1 MNYIFSSGLPRSG
14 TALLTKSLYASNKVS
29 MAVGPNIEIYRFL
42 RDQLVSKLGSH
53 LLKKKVKKYSPIQDY
68 FGSEEGVELL
78 KLMLTSSL
86 KEKFKQKKFRTFLK
100 KSISKRDHDSADLLK
115 HFSLLK
121 GKTYKDIIVK
131 LLKIIEKHRKL
142 KNCLLSKEKFY
153 YGFHETWNICSLL
166 SLARSFP
173 KAKFYIVIR
182 DPRSVY
188 ASLSKNGEKR
198 KEVRVHLLSFIRHFR
213 KYIILSDYFLGLP
226 IFKNRLMIVKYEDL
240 VTTPQNY
247 LKKICKF
254 LNIKFKKDMT
264 NPNKYYDFVTKKTWV
279 PFSSFN
285 TKFPK
290 LNNKPIHKWK
300 KYLSELEIKTIELLC
315 HKEME
320 SMSYDF
326 KFNENDINFN
336 EVMRFIKKNY
346 NKKVSWR
353 SDLQNFEKDKNIELI
368 RNKLLKRE
376 IQANELVLKKCF
388 LFKNFSLSNLIQ
400 HYKKQ

>member
-1 MNYIFSSGLPRSG
+1 MNYIFSTGLPRSG
-14 TALLTKSLYASNKVS
+14 TALLTKSLYASNNVS
-29 MAVGPNIEIYRFL
+29 MAVGPNVEIYRFF
-42 RDQLVSKLGSH
+42 RDKIISKYGSV
-53 LLKKKVKKYSPIQDY
+53 LLKKKVKKLSPIQDY
-68 FGSEEGVELL
+68 FGSHEGMELL
-78 KLMLTSSL
+78 HLMLNCTL
-86 KEKFKQKKFRTFLK
+86 KEKFRKKDWKIFLK
-100 KSISKRDHDSADLLK
+100 RSVSKRDHDSADLIR
-115 HFSLLK
+115 HFSKLK
-121 GKTYKDIIVK
+121 GNTFKNIILS
-131 LLKIIEKHRKL
+131 LLNIIKKNRKL
-142 KNCLLSKEKFY
+142 KNKIKFKKKVY
-153 YGFHETWNICSLL
+153 YGFHETWNICSLK
-166 SLARSFP
+166 SLANSFP

-198 KEVRVHLLSFIRHFR
+198 KELRVHLLSFVRHFR
-213 KYIILSDYFLGLP
+213 KYIMLADYYLNLP

-240 VTTPQNY
+240 VTTLQNY

-254 LNIKFKKDMT
+254 LNIKFNKDMT

-290 LNNKPIHKWK
+290 LNNKPMHKWK
-300 KYLSELEIKTIELLC
+300 KYLSDLEIKTIELLC

-326 KFNENDINFN
+326 KFNKKDINFN

-368 RNKLLKRE
+368 RNKILNRE